1 LDRLKLI
8 QHKVIEI
15 ILKEMKKNDKERDIS
30 LEEEIIHSMGCC
42 RLAQIVALK
51 RKLDAE
57 IAGVIGAAHDY
68 GRIITGKKKNHAE
81 KAVEP
86 LRRLLQDTDRFSA
99 SEIELIIKAVANH
112 SNKKEIQ
119 GHYDELIKDVDV
131 LDNYFSGKVR
141 DKEEYQKRLSATL
154 KELNLP
160 GI

>member
-1 LDRLKLI
+1 LDRLKPI
-8 QHKVIEI
+8 QHKVIET

-30 LEEEIIHSMGCC
+30 LKEEIIHSTGCC

-57 IAGVIGAAHDY
+57 IAGVIGAVHDY
-68 GRIITGKKKNHAE
+68 GRIISGKKENHAE
-81 KAVEP
+81 KGVEP

-119 GHYDELIKDVDV
+119 EHYDELIKDVDV
-131 LDNYFSGKVR
+131 LDNYFSGKIR
-141 DKEEYQKRLSATL
+141 DKEEYQKRLRATL
-154 KELNLP
+154 KELDLP
-160 GI
+160 GM